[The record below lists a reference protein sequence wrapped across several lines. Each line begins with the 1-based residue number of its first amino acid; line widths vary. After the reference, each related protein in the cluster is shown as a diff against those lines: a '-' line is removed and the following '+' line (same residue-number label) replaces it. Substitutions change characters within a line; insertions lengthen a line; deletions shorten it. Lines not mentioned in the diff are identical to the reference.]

1 MSKCGLCG
9 EDFGS
14 GSHQILEC
22 RAKRVI
28 PKGIYDRM
36 CAWMANEENP
46 EDFYEMFLE
55 DVEDITSD
63 SMRQQRMEEMA
74 EVHQKEEAFDIMY
87 ELYQIYNGTEH
98 K

>member
-1 MSKCGLCG
+1 MSKCGYCG
-9 EDFGS
+9 FEGNI
-14 GSHQILEC
+14 GEHTVLEC
-22 RAKRVI
+22 RTKSI
-28 PKGIYDRM
+28 PKVLYERM
-36 CAWMANEENP
+36 CAWMANEDNP

-87 ELYQIYNGTEH
+87 ELHHIYNGTEH

>member
-14 GSHQILEC
+14 GSHMVMEC
-22 RAKRVI
+22 RANMI
-28 PKGIYDRM
+28 PKNLYDRM
-36 CAWMANEENP
+36 CVWMANEDNP
-46 EDFYEMFLE
+46 QDFYEMFLE
-55 DVEDITSD
+55 DVNDIASD
-63 SMRQQRMEEMA
+63 SLRQQRIEEMA

-87 ELYQIYNGTEH
+87 ELHNIYNGWEH

>member
-28 PKGIYDRM
+28 PKVIYDRM
-36 CAWMANEENP
+36 CVLMANEDDP
-46 EDFYEMFLE
+46 EDFYEMFETGLAP
-55 DVEDITSD
+55 D
-63 SMRQQRMEEMA
+63 EELPSKEEIKLMA
-74 EVHQKEEAFDIMY
+74 EVQQKEEALDIMY
-87 ELYQIYNGTEH
+87 ELSKIYEGEEC